1 MTTSGE
7 DPAQDSGDGAA
18 SEGQLLSDEDDLQA
32 ALLGLSR
39 LVAGSDPLEAL
50 LTRVAEFAVRAIPG
64 ADGAGVTMYND
75 GTSSTVAASAPFV
88 RDVDDI
94 QYGLGE
100 GPCISAAAQGSTIR
114 AGSLGGDKQW
124 PRFGP
129 RVGRLGLHSALS
141 LPLLVADERDRG
153 DQRLRLQ
160 QDGIRRTRR
169 EDRRTV
175 CVLCCSCGAQR
186 TRSGRRATSHLRAAG
201 GADHPGGDRSS
212 GRHHHQPQRRHRD

>member
-1 MTTSGE
+1 MNVTTSGE
-7 DPAQDSGDGAA
+7 DPAQESGDGAS

-32 ALLGLSR
+32 GLLGLSR

-100 GPCISAAAQGSTIR
+100 GP
-114 AGSLGGDKQW
+114 
-124 PRFGP
+124 
-129 RVGRLGLHSALS
+129 
-141 LPLLVADERDRG
+141 
-153 DQRLRLQ
+153 
-160 QDGIRRTRR
+160 
-169 EDRRTV
+169 
-175 CVLCCSCGAQR
+175 
-186 TRSGRRATSHLRAAG
+186 
-201 GADHPGGDRSS
+201 
-212 GRHHHQPQRRHRD
+212 